1 LLEVSSIKKEIKMK
15 KKKYLTMALMG
26 ALCLPATSQA
36 ASPPTNQEL
45 YEMVLE
51 LKQEL
56 EAAKSDAAAAQKELA
71 EIKGEA
77 EWDDSKGLGADA
89 VSMDTEFK
97 KSYLTWKSADGNFKY
112 TLDGRIQLDTGSVSN
127 SKNINTDG
135 DPYSLYTNTEFRRVR
150 LAIKAQLY
158 KDWNGEFDIDFADEE
173 VDIKD
178 MWISYN
184 GFSNTIIKL
193 GNSKP
198 NFCMDEV
205 TTSRW
210 ITFMERSMVSD
221 AFSPGRRI
229 GLSGTNWGKYYFAG
243 VSLFGDEID
252 GQDEYG
258 NETEQ
263 AEPFNYSVRL
273 VGRPMVSDDN
283 STIVHVG
290 FNYMNRKPAKSE
302 QADDEFRYRTRP
314 EAHFVDYR
322 WLEQEDLDFVDDTT
336 TYGFELA
343 AKWNKL
349 HAQAEYM
356 RSTIN
361 RSGGNPDADSDGWYV
376 QVSYF
381 LTDDQRAYNLHDAE
395 FGAVMPKGKWGAFE
409 IAARFSTLDLNDF
422 SVWGNSVDDNG
433 GSADAI
439 TLGANWYINNNFKVM
454 ANYLM
459 VDHDTYANG
468 DGDFASEDDL
478 DIFGMRFQMLF

>member
-1 LLEVSSIKKEIKMK
+1 MK
-15 KKKYLTMALMG
+15 GKKYLAMVLFG
-26 ALCLPATSQA
+26 ALCLPAASQA
-36 ASPPTNQEL
+36 EPPTNQEL
-45 YEMVLE
+45 YDMILE

-56 EAAKSDAAAAQKELA
+56 KASKEEAAAAKKELA

-77 EWDDSKGLGADA
+77 AWDESKGLGSDA
-89 VSMDTEFK
+89 VSMDTK
-97 KSYLTWKSADGNFKY
+97 VQKSYLTWESADGNFQYKI
-112 TLDGRIQLDTGSVSN
+112 DGRIQLDTGAVSN

-158 KDWNGEFDIDFADEE
+158 KDWNGEFDLDFADEE
-173 VDIKD
+173 VDFKD

-184 GFSNTIIKL
+184 GFPNTIIKL

-198 NFCMDEV
+198 NFSMDEV
-205 TTSRW
+205 STSRW
-210 ITFMERSMVSD
+210 ITFMERSMISD

-229 GLSGTNWGKYYFAG
+229 GLSATNWGKYYFAG
-243 VSLFGDEID
+243 FSVFGDEVD
-252 GQDEYG
+252 LQDEYG

-263 AEPFNYSVRL
+263 SEPFNFSTRL
-273 VGRPMVSDDN
+273 VGRPIVADDN
-283 STIVHVG
+283 SKIVHVG
-290 FNYMNRKPAKSE
+290 FNYLNREPAKSE
-302 QADDEFRYRTRP
+302 QADDEFRFRTRP

-322 WLEQEDLDFVDDTT
+322 FLEQEDLDFVDDIT

-356 RSTIN
+356 KSTIN
-361 RSGGNPDADSDGWYV
+361 RSGGNPDADADGWYI
-376 QVSYF
+376 QASYF
-381 LTDDQRAYNLHDAE
+381 LTNDQRAYNLEDGE

-409 IAARFSTLDLNDF
+409 VAARFSTIDLNDT
-422 SVWGNSVDDNG
+422 SVWGNDVDDNG

-439 TLGANWYINNNFKVM
+439 TLAANWYINNNFMVK

-459 VDHDTYANG
+459 VDHDENANG
-468 DGDFASEDDL
+468 DGDFASDDDL
-478 DIFGMRFQMLF
+478 DIFGMRFQYLF

>member
-1 LLEVSSIKKEIKMK
+1 MK
-15 KKKYLTMALMG
+15 GKKYLAIALF
-26 ALCLPATSQA
+26 ASLCLPVASHA
-36 ASPPTNQEL
+36 ASPTNQEL
-45 YEMVLE
+45 YEMILE

-56 EAAKSDAAAAQKELA
+56 ETAKSDAAAAKKELS

-77 EWDDSKGLGADA
+77 EWDENKGLGPDA

-112 TLDGRIQLDTGSVSN
+112 TIDGRIMLDTGVVDN
-127 SKNINTDG
+127 SKDINTDG

-150 LAIKAQLY
+150 LAIKAQMY
-158 KDWNGEFDIDFADEE
+158 NVWNGEFDIDFADEE
-173 VDIKD
+173 IDIKD

-184 GFSNTIIKL
+184 GFPNTIIKL

-198 NFCMDEV
+198 NFSMDEV

-210 ITFMERSMVSD
+210 ITFMERSMISD

-243 VSLFGDEID
+243 LSLFGDEID

-263 AEPFNYSVRL
+263 AEPFGFSARL
-273 VGRPMVSDDN
+273 VGRPIVADDN
-283 STIVHVG
+283 SKIVHVG

-302 QADDEFRYRTRP
+302 QADDEFRYRTRS

-322 WLEQEDLDFVDDTT
+322 FLEQEDLDAVDDAT

-356 RSTIN
+356 KSTIN
-361 RSGGNPDADSDGWYV
+361 RSGGNPDADADGWYI
-376 QVSYF
+376 QASYF
-381 LTDDQRAYNLHDAE
+381 LTDDQRPYNLYDAE

-409 IAARFSTLDLNDF
+409 VAARFSTIDLNDS
-422 SVWGNSVDDNG
+422 SVWGNNVDDNG

-439 TLGANWYINNNFKVM
+439 TLGANWYINNNIMVK
-454 ANYLM
+454 ANYIM
-459 VDHDTYANG
+459 VDHDDNANG
-468 DGDFASEDDL
+468 DGDFASDDDL
-478 DIFGMRFQMLF
+478 DIFGMRFQYLF

>member
-1 LLEVSSIKKEIKMK
+1 MK
-15 KKKYLTMALMG
+15 GKKYLAMVLFG
-26 ALCLPATSQA
+26 ALCLPAVSQA
-36 ASPPTNQEL
+36 APPTNQEL
-45 YEMVLE
+45 YDMILE

-56 EAAKSDAAAAQKELA
+56 KASKEEAAAAKKELA

-77 EWDDSKGLGADA
+77 EWDDSKGLGADP
-89 VSMDTEFK
+89 VSLDTSFD

-112 TLDGRIQLDTGSVSN
+112 KIDGRIQLDTGTVSN

-135 DPYSLYTNTEFRRVR
+135 DPYSLYANTEFRRVR
-150 LAIKAQLY
+150 FAIKAQLY

-198 NFCMDEV
+198 FFCMDEV

-229 GLSGTNWGKYYFAG
+229 GLSGSNWGKYYFAG
-243 VSLFGDEID
+243 ISVFGDELD
-252 GQDEYG
+252 GDAEYG
-258 NETEQ
+258 VETEQ
-263 AEPFNYSVRL
+263 SEPYGYSARL

-302 QADDEFRYRTRP
+302 QAEDGFRYRTRS

-322 WLEQEDLDFVDDTT
+322 FLEQDKLDFVDDTT

-349 HAQAEYM
+349 HGQAEYM
-356 RSTIN
+356 TSTIN
-361 RSGGNPDADSDGWYV
+361 RSGGEPDVDSDGWYV
-376 QVSYF
+376 QASYF
-381 LTDDQRAYNLHDAE
+381 LTDDQRAYNLEDAE

-409 IAARFSTLDLNDF
+409 IAARFSTLDLNDV
-422 SVWGNSVDDNG
+422 SVWGNDVDDNG
-433 GSADAI
+433 GSSDAI
-439 TLGANWYINNNFKVM
+439 TLAANWYINNNFMVKT
-454 ANYLM
+454 NYIM
-459 VDHDTYANG
+459 VDHDDNANG
-468 DGDFASEDDL
+468 GGDFASDDDL
-478 DIFGMRFQMLF
+478 DIFGMRFQYLF